1 MLDFEPAYARF
12 PIASLSQRN
21 GAFLVDF
28 GSCFLLAVLIREL
41 VGIPALGW
49 LWFGGL
55 WLLVRA
61 VVPAGAGGQ
70 TLGRWFVSSRIV
82 DMNYG
87 KTGTLAALLWREG
100 LALVAILLVFT
111 SLDSNGFITSWTLF
125 APLPLVI
132 DFAFMAAD
140 GPKRQCLRD
149 RLAGTIVVCTR
160 KGLDLD
166 RKVGKA
172 LGWLGENGGAL
183 WRETRATGSRRTR
196 SRWEEASPDW
206 ESPPPTRRRR
216 SRRRY

>member
-1 MLDFEPAYARF
+1 
-12 PIASLSQRN
+12 SQFWA
-21 GAFLVDF
+21 GSGLVAC
-28 GSCFLLAVLIREL
+28 GC
-41 VGIPALGW
+41 W
-49 LWFGGL
+49 C
-55 WLLVRA
+55 
-61 VVPAGAGGQ
+61 
-70 TLGRWFVSSRIV
+70 GRWFLSSRIV

-100 LALVAILLVFT
+100 LALVALLLVFT

-125 APLPLVI
+125 APLPLII

-183 WRETRATGSRRTR
+183 WRETRATGARR
-196 SRWEEASPDW
+196 SRWEEDTPDW